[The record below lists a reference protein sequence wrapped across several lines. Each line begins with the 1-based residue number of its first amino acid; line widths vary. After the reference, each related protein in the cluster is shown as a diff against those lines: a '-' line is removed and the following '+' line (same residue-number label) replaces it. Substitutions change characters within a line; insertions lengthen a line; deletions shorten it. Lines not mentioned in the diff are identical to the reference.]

1 MRERR
6 VVISGGGTG
15 GHLYPALVLGRKLR
29 DRDPALRLLYIG
41 SRRDVERRIMA
52 EHGVPYVGL
61 PVEGLKGR
69 GLRAVRG
76 LVLLPLAFLEAFAA
90 LVRFKPGLVVG
101 VGGFSSGPVVLLASW
116 LGRPTLIMEQ
126 NARPGFTNRR
136 LARRAGKAVV
146 AFETTRAAFGD
157 RGVRLGNPVRPE
169 FAAIGPR
176 PRTRRLGVLVFGGS
190 QGSSFLN
197 ERIAAALPL
206 LAARRDELVFAHQT
220 GEKDAAEVRAR
231 YEAAG
236 FGEAVV
242 APYFSDMPARFEAA
256 DLILCRAG
264 ATTIAELIAARRAA
278 LLVPFAGAA
287 EDHQTANA
295 AELAR
300 VGGAEVLSEAEAS
313 PERLAGRILHY
324 LDARDELDAMAR
336 ALAPLATP
344 DAAGRI
350 ADLCLDLLDAGRRGD
365 AK

>member
-41 SRRDVERRIMA
+41 SRREVERRIMA
-52 EHGVPYVGL
+52 EHDVPYVGL

-69 GLRAVRG
+69 GLRALRG
-76 LVLLPLAFLEAFAA
+76 LVLLPAAFLKAFAT
-90 LVRFKPGLVVG
+90 LVRFRPGLAVG
-101 VGGFSSGPVVLLASW
+101 VGGFSSGPVVLLAAW
-116 LGRPTLIMEQ
+116 LGLPTLIMEQ
-126 NARPGFTNRR
+126 NVRPGYTNRR

-146 AFETTRAAFGD
+146 AFEATLAAFGD
-157 RGVRLGNPVRPE
+157 KGVRLGNPVRPE
-169 FAAIGPR
+169 FYTLAPHPR
-176 PRTRRLGVLVFGGS
+176 ERRLGVLVFGGS
-190 QGSSFLN
+190 QGSRFLN
-197 ERIAAALPL
+197 ERVAAALPL
-206 LAARRDELVFAHQT
+206 LAARRDELALVHQT

-236 FGEAVV
+236 FGEAHV
-242 APYFSDMPARFEAA
+242 APYLPDMPARFREA
-256 DLILCRAG
+256 DLVLCRAG

-287 EDHQTANA
+287 DDHQTANA

-300 VGGAEVLSEAEAS
+300 FGGAEVLPEAEAS

-324 LDARDELDAMAR
+324 LEARDELDAMAR

-344 DAAGRI
+344 DAADRI
-350 ADLCLDLLDAGRRGD
+350 ADLCLELLDSGIRGD

>member
-1 MRERR
+1 MKERR

-29 DRDPALRLLYIG
+29 ERDPGLRLLYIG
-41 SRRDVERRIMA
+41 SRREVERRIMS
-52 EHGVPYVGL
+52 EHGVRYVGL

-69 GLRAVRG
+69 GLKALRG
-76 LVLLPLAFLEAFAA
+76 LVLLPLAFLGAFAA
-90 LVRFKPGLVVG
+90 LVRFRPGLVVG

-116 LGRPTLIMEQ
+116 LGLPTLIMEQ

-136 LARRAGKAVV
+136 LARKAGKAVV
-146 AFETTRAAFGD
+146 AFETTRAAFSGQA
-157 RGVRLGNPVRPE
+157 VRLGNPVRPE
-169 FAAIGPR
+169 FYALAPR
-176 PRTRRLGVLVFGGS
+176 RRERRLGVLVFGGS
-190 QGSSFLN
+190 QGSRFLN
-197 ERIAAALPL
+197 ERVAAALPL
-206 LAARRDELVFAHQT
+206 LAARRDELALVHQT
-220 GEKDAAEVRAR
+220 GEKETPEVRSR

-242 APYFSDMPARFEAA
+242 APYFPDMPARFEAA

-264 ATTIAELIAARRAA
+264 ATTIAELIAARRPA

-295 AELAR
+295 AEIAR
-300 VGGAEVLSEAEAS
+300 LGGAEVLSEAEAT
-313 PERLAGRILHY
+313 PERLAGRVLHY

-344 DAAGRI
+344 DAADRI
-350 ADLCLDLLDAGRRGD
+350 ADLCLHLLDSGLRGD
-365 AK
+365 AS